1 MNALRALRHRNFS
14 LFISGQVFGIVGY
27 WVQIIALQ
35 WFLYRT
41 TGSSTL
47 LGVMGFASNLPV
59 LLLAPLVGLWADR
72 FNRHRLMWLS
82 QILEMLHAVTLT
94 ACAFAGW
101 LTPATIIA
109 LQFALGVF
117 IALELPVRHAYL
129 LELMDD
135 RADLPNAVA
144 VMSLTMNCG
153 RLLGPA
159 AAGLLIGRL
168 DEAWCFLIYAGT
180 YIFVLGSFAFLR
192 PRATALAAEAPSAL
206 SSLHEGLRYA
216 WGHAPIRALLGI
228 LACIA
233 FVATPYSML
242 VPALVRER
250 FDGSGALVGYLV
262 SAAGFGAL
270 AGTAVLAWR
279 PAVKRLPGAIT
290 VAAIAAGIALTGLA
304 STRSLWLAF
313 ALMSVIG
320 FSILTVSVSVN
331 MLLQSLVDDDK
342 RGRVMSL
349 YTAAFVG
356 IMPFGALAAGATAD
370 AIGAPYTL
378 LAGGIVCAVAGL
390 VLARRLPALS
400 AGIARSLTMAR
411 P

>member
-1 MNALRALRHRNFS
+1 MHALRALRHRNFS
-14 LFISGQVFGIVGY
+14 LFIGGQAFGIAGY

-47 LGVMGFASNLPV
+47 IGVMGFASNLPV

-94 ACAFAGW
+94 VCAFAGW

-109 LQFALGVF
+109 LQFALGIF

-135 RADLPNAVA
+135 RTDLPNAVA
-144 VMSLTMNCG
+144 VMSLTVNCG
-153 RLLGPA
+153 RLIGPA
-159 AAGLLIGRL
+159 AAGLLIGQL
-168 DEAWCFLIYAGT
+168 DEAWCFLIYATT
-180 YIFVLGSFAFLR
+180 YVFVLGSFALLR
-192 PRATALAAEAPSAL
+192 PRAAVRAADPPPALN
-206 SSLHEGLRYA
+206 SLHEGLRYA
-216 WGHAPIRALLGI
+216 WGHVPIRALLGI

-250 FDGSGALVGYLV
+250 FNGGGELVGFLV

-270 AGTAVLAWR
+270 AGTVALTWR
-279 PAVKRLPGAIT
+279 PAVTRLPAAIT
-290 VAAIAAGIALTGLA
+290 AAAVAAGIALATL
-304 STRSLWLAF
+304 SFTRNLWLAF

-331 MLLQSLVDDDK
+331 MLLQALVEDDK

-356 IMPFGALAAGATAD
+356 VMPFGALLAGTLAD

-378 LAGGIVCAVAGL
+378 LAGGTVCAIAGL

-400 AGIARSLTMAR
+400 AGVARSLTMAR